1 MENDRLSRKLA
12 VLLHADIV
20 GSTTLVQK
28 NETLAHQRI
37 QSLFKSFTK
46 TIDAYRGTTREL
58 RGDALVAEFDRASDA
73 VAAALAFQILNGE
86 LNSTIEDDIQPHLR
100 IGISLGEVIIAD
112 NTITG
117 AGVILAQRLEQLAES
132 GGVVVQGAISE
143 TVPTRM
149 PFEFVSL
156 GEQELKGFD
165 QPVRAFAANLR
176 RGEELPAPEAEPIS
190 EPAKPAAPPIPENP
204 SIAVLPFTN
213 MSGDPEQEY
222 FADGIT
228 EDIITTLSKISGLF
242 VIARNSTFTYKGTA
256 IDVKQVAQEL
266 GVRYVVEG
274 SVRKAGQQVRV
285 TAQLIDASTGH
296 HLWADRYDHTLT
308 DIFALQDELTRKI
321 VTAVDVELTEGDQI
335 RVWRDSAGDMVAYEH
350 FAKGRD
356 FFSQVTRKAI
366 SQGQQEFEKALALNP
381 QFAAAHAYI
390 GWNHAVAG
398 VWWSD
403 DRQEAFS
410 AARAAAEAALSLD
423 NDQVDALG
431 VLAFIDLY
439 SDEHDRAE
447 RIAVEAATLNPNSAD
462 MHDTLA
468 MIQSFSGKSDEA
480 LSTARH
486 TCRLSPRIPE
496 NLLELGRAFYEGER
510 FEEALDP
517 LDKLILDR
525 PYWITARALLIVTS
539 VALDNRELT
548 KYHTTELLRSR
559 SNFSVGSWTRT
570 LAYKYPDDC
579 ERYLDRLR
587 FAGLPE

>member
-1 MENDRLSRKLA
+1 VTTTHQRKLA
-12 VLLHADIV
+12 VLLHADVV

-28 NETLAHQRI
+28 NESLTHQRI
-37 QSLFKSFTK
+37 QSLFKSFVK
-46 TIDAYRGTTREL
+46 TIDAYRGITREL

-73 VAAALAFQILNGE
+73 VAAAIVFQVLNGE
-86 LNSTIEDDIQPHLR
+86 FNSTIDDDIQPHLR

-117 AGVILAQRLEQLAES
+117 AGIVLAQRLEQLAES

-143 TVPTRM
+143 TVPSRM

-156 GEQELKGFD
+156 GEQVLKGFD
-165 QPVRAFAANLR
+165 QPVRAFVVNLR
-176 RGEELPAPEAEPIS
+176 QGEELPTPEAEAIS
-190 EPAKPAAPPIPENP
+190 ESAKPTTLPIPENP

-228 EDIITTLSKISGLF
+228 EDIITTLSKISDLL
-242 VIARNSTFTYKGTA
+242 VIARNSTFTYKGAA
-256 IDVKQVAQEL
+256 IDMKQVAQEL

-321 VTAVDVELTEGDQI
+321 VTAVDVKLTEGDQI
-335 RVWRDSAGDMVAYEH
+335 QVWRDGAGDMAAYEY

-356 FFSQVTRKAI
+356 FFSQNTRKAI
-366 SQGQQEFEKALALNP
+366 SQGQQEFDKALALNP
-381 QFAAAHAYI
+381 HFAAAHAYI

-403 DRQEAFS
+403 DRQEAFR
-410 AARAAAEAALSLD
+410 AARASAEAALSLD

-447 RIAVEAATLNPNSAD
+447 RIAVEAARLNPNSAD
-462 MHDTLA
+462 SHDTLA
-468 MIQSFSGKSDEA
+468 MVQSFSGKPDEA
-480 LSTARH
+480 LVAARH
-486 TCRLSPRIPE
+486 ACRLCPRTPE
-496 NLLELGRAFYEGER
+496 KLLELGRAFFEGER

-517 LDKLILDR
+517 LDRLIFDR
-525 PYWITARALLIVTS
+525 PYWITARALLVVIS
-539 VALDNRELT
+539 VRLGNIELT
-548 KYHTTELLRSR
+548 KHHTSELLRTR
-559 SNFSVGSWTRT
+559 PKFSVGNWTRT
-570 LAYKYPDDC
+570 LAYKYSDDC
-579 ERYLDRLR
+579 ERYLDGLR